1 MIPVVVLQPDFTDN
15 GILFES
21 ISFESPKFKTKYDI
35 ENAFELEFKKS
46 NCNVY
51 EKFLMDATTKK
62 YIEYM
67 SPTVLYAL
75 CNAHFISRYKRDQVV
90 FDDEKCAES
99 DVTAYWFGR
108 FFRQF
113 DVEFLERSILA
124 MHHGFN
130 ISLCINSED
139 MFFIQ
144 HSQTLPI
151 EHQIMKID
159 KRRVDFSNYNTFI
172 RSLNTIAKMV
182 KIEQITKDSWNP
194 TNQTRYIL
202 LKEHFSN
209 LEDFYEEII
218 TNKFHI

>member
-21 ISFESPKFKTKYDI
+21 VSFESPESKTKYDI
-35 ENAFELEFKKS
+35 ENASEFEFKKS
-46 NCNVY
+46 KCNVY
-51 EKFLMDATTKK
+51 EKFMMDATTKK

-75 CNAHFISRYKRDQVV
+75 YNAHFISRYQRDKVV
-90 FDDEKCAES
+90 FDDEKSAECE
-99 DVTAYWFGR
+99 VTAYWFGR

-113 DVEFLERSILA
+113 DVDFFKRSLIA

-130 ISLCINSED
+130 ISLCINDED

-144 HSQTLPI
+144 HSAALPI
-151 EHQIMKID
+151 DQQIMKID
-159 KRRVDFSNYNTFI
+159 KRRVNFSNYSTFI
-172 RSLNTIAKMV
+172 RSMNTIAKMV
-182 KIEQITKDSWNP
+182 KIDQLPKNSWNP
-194 TNQTRYIL
+194 TYQARYIL

>member
-1 MIPVVVLQPDFTDN
+1 MIPVVVLQPEFINN

-21 ISFESPKFKTKYDI
+21 ISFESPKSNSKYDI
-35 ENAFELEFKKS
+35 KNASEFEFKKS
-46 NCNVY
+46 KCNVH
-51 EKFLMDATTKK
+51 EKFMMDATTKK

-75 CNAHFISRYKRDQVV
+75 TNAHFISRYQRDKVV
-90 FDDEKCAES
+90 FDDEKDAECE
-99 DVTAYWFGR
+99 VTAYWFGL

-130 ISLCINSED
+130 ISLCINYED

-144 HSQTLPI
+144 HSQTLPN

-159 KRRVDFSNYNTFI
+159 KRRVDFSNYGTFI
-172 RSLNTIAKMV
+172 RSMNTIAKMV
-182 KIEQITKDSWNP
+182 KIAQIPKDSWNP
-194 TNQTRYIL
+194 TNQARYIL